1 MRMGRCL
8 LLRMPGK
15 GLASAGL
22 DRPDCQQR
30 SIDMPQ
36 TGGFQAFSQLPQS
49 PTLGPPHL
57 LECASVR
64 ASVILLLL
72 SGLTLAAVSA
82 PAEVIHLKNGRTIWA
97 DRVRENGTHLEYD
110 LGDNTFAIPKSL
122 VDRIDTGGPPPPSTS
137 SNANGKDL
145 HDLPALAPPE
155 ALTRDS
161 ALTDKIIHD
170 GRVDDDQLFA
180 LEQSGNSQAIA
191 VGYLIAGKHE
201 FEQGNFPQART
212 YFDAALR
219 FDDQNPSVLNYY
231 AALLVRTGNAIEAL
245 SYAERAVRVAPDSP
259 DTLTVLGYVQF
270 AADRDQ
276 DAIRTWKKSLALRP
290 DSTVQ
295 NLLEKAERD
304 AAAQA
309 SYTERESGHFTL
321 LYEGKATSDA
331 LRGQLLG
338 TLESEYDDLAREL
351 GIAPKNS
358 IPVILYTDKTFF
370 DVTQA
375 PSWTGAVNDGKLRIP
390 VHGLSSVTPDL
401 ARVLKHELA
410 HSFINQLSAG
420 RCPQWLNEGLAQAV
434 EPKQL
439 SNGDRLA
446 DLFRG
451 QHEIP
456 LNTLEGDF
464 LRFSPMEAALAYDES
479 LAAVQYIDETY
490 GINDLQRILQ
500 RLGEG
505 SSTEAALRT
514 IIHSDYG
521 QLETEVGKYLIAKFG
536 N

>member
-1 MRMGRCL
+1 MRA
-8 LLRMPGK
+8 P
-15 GLASAGL
+15 
-22 DRPDCQQR
+22 
-30 SIDMPQ
+30 
-36 TGGFQAFSQLPQS
+36 
-49 PTLGPPHL
+49 
-57 LECASVR
+57 
-64 ASVILLLL
+64 VILLLF
-72 SGLTLAAVSA
+72 SGLALAAVSA
-82 PAEVIHLKNGRTIWA
+82 SAEVIYLKNGRTIWA
-97 DRVRENGTHLEYD
+97 DRVRENGSHLEYD

-122 VDRIDTGGPPPPSTS
+122 VDRIDSSAAPPPSAPS
-137 SNANGKDL
+137 AASLNL
-145 HDLPALAPPE
+145 RDLPALASPE
-155 ALTRDS
+155 AVAGNS

-170 GRVDDDQLFA
+170 GRVDEDQLSA
-180 LEQSGNSQAIA
+180 LEQSGNTQAIA
-191 VGYLIAGKHE
+191 AGYLIAGKHE
-201 FEQGNFPQART
+201 FEQGNFPKART
-212 YFDAALR
+212 YFDTAQR
-219 FDDQNPSVLNYY
+219 FDDENPTLLNYY
-231 AALLVRTGNAIEAL
+231 AALLVKTGNASEAL
-245 SYAERAVRVAPDSP
+245 SYAERAVRLAPDSP

-270 AADRDQ
+270 AAGRDQ
-276 DAIRTWKKSLALRP
+276 DATRTWKKSLALRP

-309 SYTERESGHFTL
+309 NYTERDSGHFTL

-331 LRGQLLG
+331 LRAQLLS

-390 VHGLSSVTPDL
+390 VQGLSSVTPDL

-420 RCPQWLNEGLAQAV
+420 RCPQWLNEGLAQVV

-439 SNGDRLA
+439 SNGSRLA

-451 QHEIP
+451 EHEIP
-456 LNTLEGDF
+456 LNTLEGNF
-464 LRFSPMEAALAYDES
+464 MRFSPLEAALAYDES
-479 LAAVQYIDETY
+479 LAAVQFINDTY
-490 GINDLQRILQ
+490 GMSDLQRILQ

-505 SSTEAALRT
+505 SSTEAALRN

-521 QLETEVGKYLIAKFG
+521 QLETEVGKYLTGKFG